1 MIKQV
6 GLILAAVGCVF
17 SIVPLVWMSSGALSF
32 ILPLILLAIVLSY
45 SGFEVKGFY
54 ERKEYSLGRNF
65 LLALI
70 LAVVFTFVI
79 LYLIFP
85 YVTPQ
90 LIAML
95 T

>member
-17 SIVPLVWMSSGALSF
+17 LIIPLVWMSIGALSL
-32 ILPLILLAIVLSY
+32 ILPLILLVIVLSY
-45 SGFEVKGFY
+45 SGFEIKRLY
-54 ERKEYSLGRNF
+54 ERKESNLGRNF

-70 LAVVFTFVI
+70 LAVVFSFVI

-90 LIAML
+90 LLI
-95 T
+95 